1 MRCLRSSS
9 SCAAASP
16 PVEAVL
22 SEPSTG
28 QTYPLG
34 PALEFLRCIW
44 RLNHA
49 LERSSARMERTLG
62 ITAPQ
67 RLVLRCVGMYPGISA
82 GNLAETLHLDPGTIS
97 ATLRRLESA
106 GMLERRK
113 DPRDRRRALLGL
125 TPAGH
130 ALDRP
135 AGGTVEDAVR
145 QVLEGSSAAELAA
158 TTHLLEALSTA
169 LEADHE
175 R

>member
-1 MRCLRSSS
+1 M
-9 SCAAASP
+9 
-16 PVEAVL
+16 

-28 QTYPLG
+28 QAYPLG
-34 PALEFLRCIW
+34 PALEFLRCVW

-49 LERSSARMERTLG
+49 LDQRSNRMERTLG

-82 GNLAETLHLDPGTIS
+82 GNLADTLHLDPGTIS

-106 GMLERRK
+106 GLLERRK

-130 ALDRP
+130 AFDRP
-135 AGGTVEDAVR
+135 AEGTVEDAVR
-145 QVLEGSSAAELAA
+145 HVLDGSTAAALEA
-158 TTHLLEALSTA
+158 TTRLLEALSAA
-169 LEADHE
+169 LEADAE